1 MTIYGVRGYNPV
13 NRMNYNDP
21 AGLGVPFSPFLPTY
35 PPDSYISGKRV
46 KEEKFTAATAIGSF
60 VKGMASPFVEMLK
73 HPVKTLAA
81 AAAIGVALK
90 RFPGI
95 GKYIAIAGMA
105 IGGLQFLTGMGKA
118 ATGVM
123 DGDKKAAEDG
133 FKSMGTGTVS
143 TLFSAFGFKK
153 FKTPVKAA
161 EAGTSTTGAA
171 TAENTANIASGTTK
185 GEATVGAASGVA
197 ESETAEAVAST
208 SSKTSAKTGEGLV
221 DKVKT
226 FFKGKGKNNDDFD
239 KLLKNGKEVVGSGF
253 QYQVP
258 IATYYGIPLASQ
270 VSTTSTETS
279 DEPLALRMADDITA
293 KNL

>member
-1 MTIYGVRGYNPV
+1 
-13 NRMNYNDP
+13 MNYNDP

-81 AAAIGVALK
+81 AAAIGIALRK
-90 RFPGI
+90 VPVL
-95 GKYIAIAGMA
+95 GKYLAMAGMA

-143 TLFSAFGFKK
+143 GLLSAFGYKK
-153 FKTPVKAA
+153 FKAPAKIVEGEVSAT
-161 EAGTSTTGAA
+161 GTT
-171 TAENTANIASGTTK
+171 TAENTANSVLGTTK
-185 GEATVGAASGVA
+185 GETAATTNPSIFTPKTEIPASTTGTTQA
-197 ESETAEAVAST
+197 TETAEAVAST
-208 SSKTSAKTGEGLV
+208 SSKTSAKTSEGLV

-226 FFKGKGKNNDDFD
+226 FFKGKNKNSDDFD
-239 KLLKNGKEVVGSGF
+239 KLLKDGKEVVGSGF

-258 IATYYGIPLASQ
+258 IATYYGIPLASK
-270 VSTTSTETS
+270 TTEGAETS
-279 DEPLALRMADDITA
+279 EEPLALRMVDDITA